1 MVEVAQVASQS
12 AEIASVAT
20 TCFAITLVGL
30 AIGFVLLASRAP
42 SWAKSKR
49 VARDESRAHCL
60 ILCSRQTARR

>member
-30 AIGFVLLASRAP
+30 AIGFVLL
-42 SWAKSKR
+42 R
-49 VARDESRAHCL
+49 VEGSDMGEE
-60 ILCSRQTARR
+60 

>member
-30 AIGFVLLASRAP
+30 AIGFVLLRVEGSVIK
-42 SWAKSKR
+42 AKSKR
-49 VARDESRAHCL
+49 VARTRVER
-60 ILCSRQTARR
+60 IV